1 MADFVE
7 GDTGSA
13 IQFTCVDSITVDPI
27 DLTDYTVTISWKT
40 NKVLHTQYMQII
52 DATAGLVRYKF
63 AANELKANSMSFDI
77 TLTNTINNQILT
89 CKDVVR
95 IDVRPRV

>member
-13 IQFTCVDSITVDPI
+13 IQFTCVDSNTVNPI
-27 DLTDYTVTISWKT
+27 NLTNYTVKISWKT
-40 NKVLHTQYMQII
+40 NKILHNQYMEIV
-52 DATAGLVRYKF
+52 DAASGLVRYKF
-63 AANELKANSMSFDI
+63 ATNELKANSMSFDI

-89 CKDVVR
+89 CKDLVR